1 MTNGLCKIYV
11 PRCSHYHNIF
21 IHNTGHGE
29 GDPHYRTFDGKP
41 YDFQGEGD
49 YVLLKVLPENRDP
62 DASIFTL
69 QGKMQG
75 YPRPGSRV
83 SVHIDLAFGRPG
95 LSFHVSPVKIFV
107 YTLVSSKKA
116 HGRCTLPWAQTGGWA
131 TFELSVLLSTQNG
144 ANSV

>member
-1 MTNGLCKIYV
+1 MVHARYMYLDVHIINVST
-11 PRCSHYHNIF
+11 HY
-21 IHNTGHGE
+21 TGHGE

-62 DASIFTL
+62 DASVFTL
-69 QGKMQG
+69 QGKMQR
-75 YPRPGSRV
+75 YPHSRSGV

-107 YTLVSSKKA
+107 
-116 HGRCTLPWAQTGGWA
+116 
-131 TFELSVLLSTQNG
+131 
-144 ANSV
+144 